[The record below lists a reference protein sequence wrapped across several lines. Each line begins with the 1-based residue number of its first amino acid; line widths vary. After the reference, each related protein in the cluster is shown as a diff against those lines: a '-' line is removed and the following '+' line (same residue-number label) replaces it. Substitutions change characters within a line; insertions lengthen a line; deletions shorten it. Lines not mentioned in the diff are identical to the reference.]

1 VAAPRP
7 GWPQFAASRL
17 SQEIDSARVDDDPH
31 RLFRAFTLNV
41 DFLAQT
47 GHDGIDKSIRPYYD
61 PRLRQ
66 DASWPGCALEGKPC
80 AGPFHVSR
88 RADRRL

>member
-47 GHDGIDKSIRPYYD
+47 GHDGIDKSIRPSMIR
-61 PRLRQ
+61 PVRSPQ
-66 DASWPGCALEGKPC
+66 NWS
-80 AGPFHVSR
+80 
-88 RADRRL
+88 